1 MWQNYQDL
9 PVVVLGV
16 GSDWSTYSCEG
27 WVNAFGITY
36 PMLDDYASE
45 VYYDFG
51 TGYIPH
57 NVIIDHQ
64 GVVLYSQSGFNSSA
78 IVQVINSA
86 LANIDADNDGVYNGN
101 DNCPDDYNPNQEDD
115 DSDGLGN
122 VCDDCNNLVFTG
134 GNLDGDDGLDIFDVL
149 MLIDVIL
156 GANENTCLMEAGD
169 MNGDG
174 YVNVLDVIGLVQMIL
189 GGNQQQAIQY
199 LQQIMDPIMFK
210 QLTQELLMIEAPKL
224 LAWPNPSN
232 SVMNI
237 NGYGYVQIYN
247 MLGKE
252 VYENHLNGHH
262 IWDTRNLPSG
272 VYHMFNNGETTSVTL
287 IK

>member
-1 MWQNYQDL
+1 MWQNYQNL

>member
-16 GSDWSTYSCEG
+16 GSDWSSYSCED
-27 WVNAFGITY
+27 WAYTFGITY
-36 PMLDDYASE
+36 PMLDDYAST
-45 VYYDFG
+45 VYWDFG

-78 IVQVINSA
+78 IISVINTA
-86 LANIDADNDGVYNGN
+86 LENIDADNDGVYNGN
-101 DNCPDDYNPNQEDD
+101 DNCPDIYNPDQEDTD
-115 DSDGLGN
+115 GDGLGD
-122 VCDDCNNLVFTG
+122 VCDNCNNLVFTG
-134 GNLDGDDGLDIFDVL
+134 GNLDGDGGLDIFDVL

-156 GANENTCLMEAGD
+156 GENENTCLMEAGD

-189 GGNQQQAIQY
+189 GGNQQQALQY
-199 LQQIMDPIMFK
+199 LESMLDPIMFK
-210 QLTQELLMIEAPKL
+210 QLTQELLMIESPKL
-224 LAWPNPSN
+224 LVWPNPSN
-232 SVMNI
+232 SIMNI

-252 VYENHLNGHH
+252 VYENYLNGHH
-262 IWDTRNLPSG
+262 IWDTRDLPSG

-287 IK
+287 LK